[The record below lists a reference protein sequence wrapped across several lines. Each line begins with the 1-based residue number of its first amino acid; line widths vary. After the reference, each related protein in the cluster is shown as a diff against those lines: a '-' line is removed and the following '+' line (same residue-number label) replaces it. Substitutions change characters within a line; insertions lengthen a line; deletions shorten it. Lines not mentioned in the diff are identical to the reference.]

1 MTQAHTP
8 ATQKWF
14 RIGRSGPTVDGRH
27 IKAEWLTEAA
37 KTYHPELYGARLNV
51 EHIKSYAPETPFN
64 GYGDVLA
71 LKTEVVG
78 DHTYLLAQI
87 EPTDKL
93 KALSQKKT
101 KAYTSMELRPNF
113 AQTGKAYLTGLAL
126 TDTPASLGTSM
137 LAFSVDP
144 EVYHSEVMEMSE
156 HEAEAAAE
164 PTLGLVQKIYQ
175 LLTQQP
181 KALATPEPTTTTP
194 TATSSAEPEL
204 QAAVQLLAAELALL
218 QAHAQTQTDALLALQ
233 SQWSALQNQPAQ
245 PERAPHTGAQGYSL
259 PDY

>member
-1 MTQAHTP
+1 MTQANTP
-8 ATQKWF
+8 AKQKWF

-71 LKTEVVG
+71 LKTETVG

-137 LAFSVDP
+137 LAFSADS
-144 EVYHSEVMEMSE
+144 EVYYSEALEMSE
-156 HEAEAAAE
+156 HEAEAATE

-181 KALATPEPTTTTP
+181 KAPPEPEP
-194 TATSSAEPEL
+194 EVAAAADASSEAEL
-204 QAAVQLLAAELALL
+204 QAAIQLLASEVALL
-218 QAHAQTQTDALLALQ
+218 QAHSQTQTDALLALQ
-233 SQWSALQNQPAQ
+233 SQWSALQKQPAHA
-245 PERAPHTGAQGYSL
+245 ERAPHTGAQGYSL